1 MAALLTLML
10 LMYPPLA
17 HWSIHQDKPEYAVY
31 LLGLLCILPAL
42 PAIYRNRR
50 ISLGAG
56 AAILLGLTLLL
67 FPGWQGINLM
77 QLTPVVI
84 NALLGALF
92 ANSLVLQRV
101 PLITRLASIMRGGV
115 MPKPVVAYTR
125 KLTFV
130 WTLFFFLLA
139 ATGLLLAI
147 LSPLETWSLFANL
160 ISYLLIVCLFLGEY
174 FFRRWYLGELVD
186 YSFTDFIKGIFRLDY
201 RQIFR
206 SRRLPDASHCI
217 LLCERRDLFIIG
229 FIAVLMRRQTLLL
242 PSNRT
247 HGALQDVLV
256 DYPSACCLV
265 DHGSIPLGLP
275 GLDCSLFDHEQGE
288 STVIPTIPADHLTAI
303 VFTSGTT
310 GKPEPNP
317 KYWGE
322 LVAGSLLLQQRLQV
336 NQRSMI
342 VATVP
347 PQHMYGLETSV
358 LAPLLSGASV
368 YGGRPF
374 YPADVQ
380 QALALTDSPS
390 MLVTTP
396 LHLRACVA
404 AALHWP
410 GVQQVISA
418 TAQLDQELA
427 VKAEQVMQTRVRE
440 IFGCSE
446 AGSFASRNPA
456 RENDW
461 QMYDGMQIEQDGDTA
476 LISGGHLSQAFRFM
490 GRQSDMIKI
499 AGKRASL
506 AELNIKLNSIE
517 GVSDGV
523 FLMREQQQASVPRL
537 LALVVAPTL
546 DMLQIQHALAASID
560 PVFLPRPLLKVDG
573 LPRNEAN
580 KLPKQAMDSLL
591 AELGY

>member
-1 MAALLTLML
+1 MNRLSLVSADALD
-10 LMYPPLA
+10 
-17 HWSIHQDKPEYAVY
+17 SC
-31 LLGLLCILPAL
+31 CILTEHGQL
-42 PAIYRNRR
+42 SYSQVLYR
-50 ISLGAG
+50 
-56 AAILLGLTLLL
+56 AA
-67 FPGWQGINLM
+67 
-77 QLTPVVI
+77 QL
-84 NALLGALF
+84 A
-92 ANSLVLQRV
+92 
-101 PLITRLASIMRGGV
+101 
-115 MPKPVVAYTR
+115 
-125 KLTFV
+125 
-130 WTLFFFLLA
+130 
-139 ATGLLLAI
+139 
-147 LSPLETWSLFANL
+147 E
-160 ISYLLIVCLFLGEY
+160 
-174 FFRRWYLGELVD
+174 
-186 YSFTDFIKGIFRLDY
+186 
-201 RQIFR
+201 
-206 SRRLPDASHCI
+206 RLPDASHCI

-404 AALHWP
+404 AALDWP

-418 TAQLDQELA
+418 TAPLDQELA
-427 VKAEQVMQTRVRE
+427 AEVEQVMQTQVRE

-446 AGSFASRNPA
+446 VGSFASRNPA

-476 LISGGHLSQAFRFM
+476 LISGGHLSQAVPLADHIQVLSADSFRFM